1 MHKDHPEV
9 LVVPLDGRVEIRHR
23 DADMVDSGDKSTGQD
38 WTGVNL
44 LSGHNAKVT

>member
-1 MHKDHPEV
+1 M

-23 DADMVDSGDKSTGQD
+23 DTDMVDGGDERTGQD

-44 LSGHNAKVT
+44 LGGHNAKVT